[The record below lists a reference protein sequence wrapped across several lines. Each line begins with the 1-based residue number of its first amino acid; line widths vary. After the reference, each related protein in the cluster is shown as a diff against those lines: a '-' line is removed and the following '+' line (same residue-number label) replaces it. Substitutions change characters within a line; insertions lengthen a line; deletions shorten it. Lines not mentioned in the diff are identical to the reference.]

1 VIQRHRRREVAR
13 GTTRWRARLRRLLHA
28 AVALPAWGTVAL
40 VLCSCGQSS
49 GQVTHWVTLT
59 VPAATSRPARSSIRS
74 PAPGRAAGTH
84 RSDPPPKSRGAADHP
99 AVSGA
104 TIAGLLGQM
113 IVARFDGTQ
122 PSEALLARIR
132 SGQIGGVILFADNT
146 AGGAPA
152 TRALTAELQQAAQ
165 QGGNPPL
172 LIMTDQEGGAVKRLA
187 GPPYRAPGAMASTST
202 ALAQGIATGR
212 LLRAAGINVDLAPV
226 ADVER
231 VPGSFLGSRS
241 FGSDPSVAA
250 NLACAF
256 AHGLQS
262 QGVAYALKHFPGLGR
277 AASSTDS
284 GPVSVDASA
293 SEIRSDY
300 LPYIACAAGPLA
312 MVMISNASYPNLT
325 GPLPAVTAPLTYRDE
340 LRIVS
345 PQTPVLT
352 ISDDLQAPALNGQPA
367 PARSAIN
374 AGLDVLLYAQT
385 EDASAAAYQQ
395 LLADVRDG
403 MISPGR
409 IRAAARAITG
419 LKRNLTGA

>member
-1 VIQRHRRREVAR
+1 M
-13 GTTRWRARLRRLLHA
+13 WRARLRRLLYA
-28 AVALPAWGTVAL
+28 AVALPACATVAL
-40 VLCSCGQSS
+40 ALCSCGQSS
-49 GQVTHWVTLT
+49 GQVTHWVTTT
-59 VPAATSRPARSSIRS
+59 VPAATSRPAPSSTRS
-74 PAPGRAAGTH
+74 PASGRTAGTSS
-84 RSDPPPKSRGAADHP
+84 SDPPPKSRRAADRRV
-99 AVSGA
+99 VSGA
-104 TIAGLLGQM
+104 TIARLLGQV
-113 IVARFDGTQ
+113 IVARFDGTE

-146 AGGAPA
+146 VGGAAP
-152 TRALTAELQQAAQ
+152 TRALAAELQQAAQ

-187 GPPYRAPGAMASTST
+187 GPPDLAPAAMTSTST
-202 ALAQGIATGR
+202 ALAQGTATGR

-226 ADVER
+226 ADVDR

-241 FGSDPSVAA
+241 FGSDPSAVAS
-250 NLACAF
+250 LACAF
-256 AHGLQS
+256 AQGLQS

-284 GPVSVDASA
+284 GPVSVDATA
-293 SEIRSDY
+293 SEIRGDY
-300 LPYIACAAGPLA
+300 LPYVACATGPLA

-325 GPLPAVTAPLTYRDE
+325 GPQPAVTAPLTYQNE

-345 PQTPVLT
+345 PQAPVLT
-352 ISDDLQAPALNGQPA
+352 ISDDLQAPALDGQPA
-367 PARSAIN
+367 PARAAIN
-374 AGLDVLLYAQT
+374 AGLDLLLYART

-403 MISPGR
+403 TISPVR
-409 IRAAARAITG
+409 IRAAAGAIAG